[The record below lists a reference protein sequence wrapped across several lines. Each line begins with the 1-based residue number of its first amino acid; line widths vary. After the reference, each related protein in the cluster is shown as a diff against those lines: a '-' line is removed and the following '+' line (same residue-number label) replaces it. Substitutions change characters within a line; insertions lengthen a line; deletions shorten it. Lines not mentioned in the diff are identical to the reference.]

1 MSPTP
6 TPAPDPGCIELL
18 PIPPQPPRC
27 PDVSGTVGDIAG
39 TGVPASP
46 NGIEQAQ
53 DQLQHLP
60 APSAADSTALHAL
73 IYPHGMT
80 PVQIAALITVTAV
93 VKVASANCGMP
104 RGYGAKVEGNTVTVC
119 PSGGGCPNPDGML
132 RETPRGDLGSA
143 LIASAIANNASFAA
157 GMLLW

>member
-80 PVQIAALITVTAV
+80 PVQIAALITVTAILL
-93 VKVASANCGMP
+93 ALA
-104 RGYGAKVEGNTVTVC
+104 
-119 PSGGGCPNPDGML
+119 
-132 RETPRGDLGSA
+132 A
-143 LIASAIANNASFAA
+143 LIGWAVHRTRGGAR
-157 GMLLW
+157 